1 MGNYPFVAPRVVEH
15 ASPTTALAAETPVE
29 LRTVDSEATFS
40 ELAAGW
46 DALVRTMARPSPF
59 LLHGWLTE
67 WLRWFGDECELAVQA
82 AFRGDRLVAALPLV
96 TYSHHRR
103 TVATFLGGRLS
114 APADVLL
121 AGGEDP
127 ALAALLADRAM
138 SGHDYADLFGL
149 SRDSRLVAACDPA
162 TLHLFERV
170 VAPVLDLSRGWEE
183 TYRAKTSSKRRAH
196 HRRRRRQLAEAG
208 KVDMSVARTEEE
220 LEPALEDALRLHAL
234 RWEGRPDGSGFATPT
249 GARFNRGVLRALAA
263 VDAARIVTLTLDGRA
278 IAFLYY
284 IALEQR
290 MFLYR
295 IAFDPAYGQFS
306 PGLVNVLDALEVAA
320 EEGVTRVE
328 FLGGPDRYKLE
339 FADGFE
345 PFYLGIGLAGS
356 SVGNAVVATRV
367 RWLRLREL
375 AKDSKAARRAYDRVE
390 PLRRR
395 LTRKR
400 DVSRPSG
407 VRRRGE

>member
-1 MGNYPFVAPRVVEH
+1 MGNYPFVAARVLEH
-15 ASPTTALAAETPVE
+15 GSPATALAADTPVE
-29 LRTVDSEATFS
+29 LRMIDSEAAFS

-46 DALVRTMARPSPF
+46 DVLVRAMPRPSPF

-82 AFRGDRLVAALPLV
+82 AFRGDRLIAALPLV
-96 TYSHHRR
+96 THSRHGR

-121 AGGEDP
+121 ADDEDP
-127 ALAALLADRAM
+127 ALVALLAERAM
-138 SGHDYADLFGL
+138 LRHDYADLFGL
-149 SRDSRLVAACDPA
+149 SRDCRLAAACDPGA
-162 TLHLFERV
+162 LHLFERV
-170 VAPVLDLSRGWEE
+170 DAPVLDLSRGWEE
-183 TYRAKTSSKRRAH
+183 TYRAKTSAKARSH

-208 KVDMSVARTEEE
+208 KVNVSAARTEEE
-220 LEPALEDALRLHAL
+220 LAPAFEDALRLHKL
-234 RWEGRPDGSGFATPT
+234 RWQGRPDGSGFVTPA
-249 GARFNRGVLRALAA
+249 GELFNRGALGALAA

-278 IAFLYY
+278 IAFVYY
-284 IALEQR
+284 IAFEQR

-295 IAFDPAYGQFS
+295 VAFDPAYGRFS
-306 PGLVNVLDALEVAA
+306 PGVITLLDALEAA
-320 EEGVTRVE
+320 DGEGLTRLE
-328 FLGGPDRYKLE
+328 YLGGPDRYKLD

-345 PFYLGIGLAGS
+345 PFHLGLGLAGS
-356 SVGNAVVATRV
+356 TAGKAVVATRV
-367 RWLRLREL
+367 RWLRLREQ
-375 AKDSKAARRAYDRVE
+375 AKRSKAVRLAYDGVE

-395 LTRKR
+395 LTPQR

>member
-1 MGNYPFVAPRVVEH
+1 M
-15 ASPTTALAAETPVE
+15 
-29 LRTVDSEATFS
+29 
-40 ELAAGW
+40 
-46 DALVRTMARPSPF
+46 
-59 LLHGWLTE
+59 
-67 WLRWFGDECELAVQA
+67 
-82 AFRGDRLVAALPLV
+82 
-96 TYSHHRR
+96 
-103 TVATFLGGRLS
+103 S
-114 APADVLL
+114 APADVLV
-121 AGGEDP
+121 ADDEDP
-127 ALAALLADRAM
+127 ALAALLADRAV

-149 SRDSRLVAACDPA
+149 SRDSRLAAACDPA
-162 TLHLFERV
+162 ALHLFERV

-183 TYRAKTSSKRRAH
+183 TYRAKTSAKRRAH

-208 KVDMSVARTEEE
+208 KVDVLVARTEDE
-220 LEPALEDALRLHAL
+220 LKSALEDGLRLHAL
-234 RWEGRPDGSGFATPT
+234 RWQGRPDGSGFATPT

-263 VDAARIVTLTLDGRA
+263 VDAARIVTLKLDGRA

-284 IALEQR
+284 IAVEQR

-295 IAFDPAYGQFS
+295 IAFDPDYGQFS

-320 EEGVTRVE
+320 REGLTRVE

-356 SVGNAVVATRV
+356 TVGKAVVATRV

-375 AKDSKAARRAYDRVE
+375 AKGSKAARLAYDRVE